1 MRPLLLSLLTACATA
16 PSLTAADC
24 TTDEVFTT
32 ECGGCGPTD
41 ACLDP
46 QPVCA
51 PTCDGDFTPCDDEGG
66 VCLDGRCLHNVC
78 G

>member
-1 MRPLLLSLLTACATA
+1 MRALPLLLLLAACGTATDDDDTC
-16 PSLTAADC
+16 PEG
-24 TTDEVFTT
+24 TTWTT

-46 QPVCA
+46 TQVCA
-51 PTCDGDFTPCDDEGG
+51 PACEGEFTPCDDEGG
-66 VCLDGRCLHNVC
+66 VCLDGLCLHNVC